1 MIYALLLLFFLS
13 SCSTKTTI
21 VQLDD
26 FKQERLPKSLLPPQP
41 HQLQNP
47 KYRVW
52 TDSQEIAKLL
62 HNISNVEVVPNRE
75 DSEIALYLH
84 LETKHFRNRTIS
96 IGKIEV
102 VNRVT
107 GSTIYIPIP
116 NQKLNR
122 AKLAT
127 LFPTRGY
134 VVEKRKSRD
143 GDYLFRVNIGLSDG
157 ISEGDKLNIYSWKLH
172 KDFFSQQE
180 KPILQKIGIGV
191 VSQFVD
197 RDSSWIYLENDEVG
211 EKIEFGSV
219 VKVRKKDFSNYLE
232 DGKLFLKMDRELL
245 DNSIR

>member
-1 MIYALLLLFFLS
+1 MIYVLFLFLFFS

-52 TDSQEIAKLL
+52 TDSQELSKLL
-62 HNISNVEVVPNRE
+62 NGISNIEIVPNIE
-75 DSEIALYLH
+75 ESETALYLH
-84 LETKHFRNRTIS
+84 LETKHFRNRTIE
-96 IGKIEV
+96 IGKMEI

-107 GSTIYIPIP
+107 GSTTYIPIP
-116 NQKLNR
+116 NQKLDR
-122 AKLAT
+122 AGLAT

-134 VVEKRKSRD
+134 IVEKRKSRD
-143 GDYLFRVNIGLSDG
+143 GDYLFRINIGLASG

-172 KDFFSQQE
+172 KDFFSQKE
-180 KPILQKIGIGV
+180 RPILQKVGIGV
-191 VSQFVD
+191 VSQFVEQN
-197 RDSSWIYLENDEVG
+197 SSWIYLENDEVG

>member
-1 MIYALLLLFFLS
+1 MIYVFFLLLFFS

-52 TDSQEIAKLL
+52 IDSQELSKLL
-62 HNISNVEVVPNRE
+62 NGISNIEIVPNIE
-75 DSEIALYLH
+75 ESETALYLH

-96 IGKIEV
+96 IGKMEI

-107 GSTIYIPIP
+107 GSTTYIPIP
-116 NQKLNR
+116 NQKLDR
-122 AKLAT
+122 AGLAT

-134 VVEKRKSRD
+134 IVEKRKSRD
-143 GDYLFRVNIGLSDG
+143 GDYLFRINIGLASG

-172 KDFFSQQE
+172 KDFFSQKE
-180 KPILQKIGIGV
+180 RPILQKVGIGV
-191 VSQFVD
+191 VSQFVEQN
-197 RDSSWIYLENDEVG
+197 SSWIYLENDEVG

-219 VKVRKKDFSNYLE
+219 VKVRKEDFSNYLE